1 MKRSLLMI
9 FLLVSLV
16 LLASI
21 DSMSGKLPQDSQVAL
36 IVENLRANYAVSKE
50 SVLMDMVLN
59 QLAIEQLIAQYVEML
74 AYNNGL
80 DPKDVYMA
88 FDGDLGVAVWLDSTG
103 QERLVAILG
112 PMKNPRNV
120 KSAVERLLPQLL
132 PMDMKLNMATDQEYL
147 YIGDLGEYSTA
158 EKGFDSLS
166 LKSDLPV
173 GFGYFYSFLEESLV
187 KASVRNEDQKIVI
200 EGLSIP
206 LSDESRVAYEQVLSG
221 ADVSGLEANK
231 QLPLLSVFGVLKDL
245 GTVGSVASDQIELL
259 PVNLND
265 LGLEAIN
272 IEDLEEYL
280 TGEFVVSA
288 DLSIDDIF
296 SSLLGSQSSGSQ
308 SSPFD
313 ITYLVR
319 IGYTGTLDIVR
330 SSIEKSGGSVK
341 PDSDD
346 RLLIVDGQYIW
357 IDGDWLFLSSRDRE
371 ATTAII
377 GNGILLNESKTY
389 TELSTLVPGKSF
401 LKLFLD
407 SGYILGGLMGITIE
421 SGILMSA
428 EYSLETG
435 GIKGT
440 LVVK

>member
-21 DSMSGKLPQDSQVAL
+21 DSMSGKLPQDSQVVL

-259 PVNLND
+259 LTISRVPV
-265 LGLEAIN
+265 
-272 IEDLEEYL
+272 YPMR
-280 TGEFVVSA
+280 T
-288 DLSIDDIF
+288 
-296 SSLLGSQSSGSQ
+296 
-308 SSPFD
+308 
-313 ITYLVR
+313 R
-319 IGYTGTLDIVR
+319 
-330 SSIEKSGGSVK
+330 
-341 PDSDD
+341 
-346 RLLIVDGQYIW
+346 
-357 IDGDWLFLSSRDRE
+357 
-371 ATTAII
+371 
-377 GNGILLNESKTY
+377 
-389 TELSTLVPGKSF
+389 
-401 LKLFLD
+401 
-407 SGYILGGLMGITIE
+407 
-421 SGILMSA
+421 
-428 EYSLETG
+428 
-435 GIKGT
+435 
-440 LVVK
+440 